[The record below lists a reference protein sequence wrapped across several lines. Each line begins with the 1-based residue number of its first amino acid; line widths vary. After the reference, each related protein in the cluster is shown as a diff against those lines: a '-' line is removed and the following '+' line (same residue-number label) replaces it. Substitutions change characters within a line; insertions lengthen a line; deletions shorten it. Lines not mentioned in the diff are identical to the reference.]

1 MGTEFNNEI
10 EILKKDQTKTIPEM
24 KFSIRQIE
32 VLESHCGK
40 SHPLDGSYKIE
51 YHNLKTK

>member
-1 MGTEFNNEI
+1 METEFNNEI
-10 EILKKDQTKTIPEM
+10 EILKKNQTKTIPEM

-40 SHPLDGSYKIE
+40 SHPLDGSYKTE

>member
-1 MGTEFNNEI
+1 METEFNNEI
-10 EILKKDQTKTIPEM
+10 EILKKNQTKTIPEM
-24 KFSIRQIE
+24 KFLIRQIE

-40 SHPLDGSYKIE
+40 SLPLDGSYKTE

>member
-1 MGTEFNNEI
+1 METEFNNEM
-10 EILKKDQTKTIPEM
+10 EILKKNQTETIPEM